1 MVVHPAVTLE
11 GAQSRVTAVAPAATE
26 KQKKGLELEYG
37 DRAILLSQPAGL
49 IFYSIR

>member
-26 KQKKGLELEYG
+26 KQKKGAQYM
-37 DRAILLSQPAGL
+37 LSVVH
-49 IFYSIR
+49 YSSNK